1 MAATMADVARL
12 ARVSVKSVSNYLNDY
27 PHMSASLRERIG
39 QAIEQLNYQV
49 NVSARNL
56 RSGRTGN
63 IALVVP
69 ELNQAYFAELAND
82 VIRVAQS
89 FGLNVFV
96 ETTDGQLDHELAI
109 LAGERALYVDGVIFG
124 PLGLGPRELA
134 GVRVQFP
141 LVFVGDCLLDGGVD
155 FVTMANAD
163 GARTA
168 VGHLLGQGRR
178 RVLALGVEPATGATV
193 PALRL
198 EGYSAAHRD
207 AGLDVDETLFVRAD
221 AWHRPD
227 GAHAVETALARGMA
241 FDAVFGFN
249 DALAIGAITALTRA
263 GRRVPGDVAV
273 VGFDNTEDASFT
285 IPALT
290 TIDPGRETIARDAVT
305 MLVDRM
311 RTGSSAEP
319 RRIIAPYRLVSRA
332 SSKPQA
338 RRQPEQRLQART

>member
-1 MAATMADVARL
+1 MADVARL
-12 ARVSVKSVSNYLNDY
+12 ARVSVKSVSNYFNDY
-27 PHMSASLRERIG
+27 PHMSESMRERIG
-39 QAIEQLNYQV
+39 RAIEQLNYQL

-82 VIRVAQS
+82 VIRESQS

-96 ETTDGQLDHELAI
+96 ETTGGQIDHELAI
-109 LAGERALYVDGVIFG
+109 LAGERGLYVDGVIFG

-134 GVRVQFP
+134 EVRVQFP

-163 GARTA
+163 GARAA
-168 VGHLLGQGRR
+168 VGHLIGRGRR
-178 RVLALGVEPATGATV
+178 RVLALGVEPVTETST

-198 EGYSAAHRD
+198 AGYLAAHQD
-207 AGLDVDETLFVRAD
+207 AGVDVDQTLLVHAD
-221 AWHRPD
+221 AWHRRD
-227 GAHAVETALARGMA
+227 GADAVEEALARGLA

-249 DALAIGAITALTRA
+249 DALAIGAISALTRA
-263 GRRVPGDVAV
+263 GRRVPDDVAV
-273 VGFDNTEDASFT
+273 LGFDNTEDAEFA

-305 MLVDRM
+305 MLVERIGND
-311 RTGSSAEP
+311 SSAEP
-319 RRIIAPYRLVSRA
+319 RRTVAPYRLVRRA
-332 SSKPQA
+332 SS
-338 RRQPEQRLQART
+338 

>member
-1 MAATMADVARL
+1 LRGYDDKGRCEVAATMADVAQL
-12 ARVSVKSVSNYLNDY
+12 ANVSIKSVSNYLNDY
-27 PHMSASLRERIG
+27 PYMSASLRQRIG
-39 QAIEQLNYQV
+39 QAIEQLDYRV

-82 VIRVAQS
+82 VIREAQS

-109 LAGERALYVDGVIFG
+109 LAGERRLYVDGVIFA

-134 GVRVQFP
+134 RIEVHFP
-141 LVFVGDCLLDGGVD
+141 LVFAGDCLLDGGVD
-155 FVTMANAD
+155 VVTMANTD

-168 VGHLLGQGRR
+168 VTHLLGRGRR
-178 RVLALGVEPATGATV
+178 RVLAVGVEPISEASA

-198 EGYSAAHRD
+198 AGYVAAHRD
-207 AGLDVDETLFVRAD
+207 AGVDVDETLFVRPN
-221 AWHRPD
+221 AWHRPA
-227 GAHAVETALARGMA
+227 GASVVDEALARGLT

-263 GRRVPGDVAV
+263 GRRVPDDVAV
-273 VGFDNTEDASFT
+273 VGFDDTEDASFA

-290 TIDPGRETIARDAVT
+290 TIDPGRDTIARDAVT
-305 MLVDRM
+305 MLIDRM
-311 RTGSSAEP
+311 GNGSSVEP
-319 RRIIAPYRLVSRA
+319 RRIVAPYCLVPRA
-332 SSKPQA
+332 SS
-338 RRQPEQRLQART
+338 

>member
-27 PHMSASLRERIG
+27 PYMSASMRERIG
-39 QAIEQLNYQV
+39 QAIEELNYQV

-82 VIRVAQS
+82 VVRVAQS
-89 FGLNVFV
+89 FDLNVFV
-96 ETTDGQLDHELAI
+96 ETTNGQIDHELAI

-134 GVRVQFP
+134 SVEVQFP

-155 FVTMANAD
+155 IVTMANAD

-168 VGHLLGQGRR
+168 VAHLLARGRR
-178 RVLALGVEPATGATV
+178 RVLALGIEPATAATV

-198 EGYSAAHRD
+198 EGYLAAHRD
-207 AGLDVDETLFVRAD
+207 AGLDVDETLFVHTG
-221 AWHRPD
+221 AWRRPD
-227 GAHAVETALARGMA
+227 GAHAVDKALDSGLA
-241 FDAVFGFN
+241 FDAIFGFN
-249 DALAIGAITALTRA
+249 DALAIGAITALAKA
-263 GRRVPGDVAV
+263 GRRVPDDVAV

-285 IPALT
+285 IPPLT
-290 TIDPGRETIARDAVT
+290 TIDPGRETIARDAVA
-305 MLVDRM
+305 MLIDRM
-311 RTGSSAEP
+311 GNGSSVAP
-319 RRIIAPYRLVSRA
+319 RRIVAPYCLVSRA
-332 SSKPQA
+332 SS
-338 RRQPEQRLQART
+338 